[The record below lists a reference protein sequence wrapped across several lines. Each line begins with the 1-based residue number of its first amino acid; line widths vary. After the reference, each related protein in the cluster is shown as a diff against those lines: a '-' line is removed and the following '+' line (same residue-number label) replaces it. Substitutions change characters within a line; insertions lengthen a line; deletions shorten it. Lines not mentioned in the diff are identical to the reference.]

1 MVIDVDPVVA
11 RVDLGWLRRDE
22 FVDRFRLGGHTVD
35 GAKERV
41 GVWPGRC
48 RPGLTQKLPVPPT
61 VRTRGRE
68 VQVVLLSARNEP
80 ASLAIQHPLLALLL
94 DPFGIIFELLLAIGQ
109 KAVAEEA
116 ADSEP
121 PRQYGRAY
129 NWVQEDEA
137 DRIRAMLSQ
146 TNNNQSEA
154 ARRLNISLR
163 QLRYRVDKLGIGR
176 N

>member
-1 MVIDVDPVVA
+1 MLENFA
-11 RVDLGWLRRDE
+11 
-22 FVDRFRLGGHTVD
+22 
-35 GAKERV
+35 
-41 GVWPGRC
+41 WPGNIRQLQNVLE
-48 RPGLTQKLPVPPT
+48 RAALTSEQ
-61 VRTRGRE
+61 
-68 VQVVLLSARNEP
+68 
-80 ASLAIQHPLLALLL
+80 
-94 DPFGIIFELLLAIGQ
+94 ELLEADKLRQALASESAITIPGNRQ
-109 KAVAEEA
+109 PAPAVAEEA

-163 QLRYRVDKLGIGR
+163 QLRYRVDKLGISR